1 MPCNCTNQY
10 CFDKVPEESIVR
22 SNGEPAY
29 VYLKN
34 VKYNRMTQIMSWD
47 EWVILCDNC
56 RTDNVGCAWEPFV
69 PRKK

>member
-29 VYLKN
+29 VHVKN

-56 RTDNVGCAWEPFV
+56 RTDNFGCTWEPFV